1 MKTLY
6 LECKM
11 GAAGDMLMAALYE
24 LIDNKEAFLDKM
36 NHLLPEVSVQAKPAE
51 KCGILGTHME
61 VKIGGEEE
69 LSEDVHEHHHHHE
82 ERSMGTIITIMM
94 RIFPGKS
101 MSTTIIT
108 MMRKSMNTIT
118 TTMRR
123 NTGTTIMMGRNMTI
137 TTIMCIAAWRIWQP
151 L

>member
-36 NHLLPEVSVQAKPAE
+36 NHLLPEVSVQAKSAE

-69 LSEDVHEHHHHHE
+69 LSEDVHEHHSRMGEPHLRA
-82 ERSMGTIITIMM
+82 RSGV
-94 RIFPGKS
+94 
-101 MSTTIIT
+101 
-108 MMRKSMNTIT
+108 
-118 TTMRR
+118 RR
-123 NTGTTIMMGRNMTI
+123 AEYDVWCAG
-137 TTIMCIAAWRIWQP
+137 
-151 L
+151 